1 MTGALEHVDC
11 TVVGGGMSGMAA
23 ALTAAEQGCDVLL
36 LEKADRPGGS
46 AAISGGL
53 VWTDPSFRDLRA
65 RMPGGDPELGRAL
78 VEGYEDGV
86 TWLRRQGVEM
96 TERLTGLFGTG
107 VGHRVGDMP
116 RAVELLSTR
125 LERAGGRIVC
135 GARATELERDGEGRV
150 TGVAATTADGTLRV
164 RAGAVILC
172 TGGFQA
178 DRDLV
183 AEHIGADPE
192 NLVVRAAPHSTG
204 DGLRLALSA
213 GATLS
218 EGMEAFYGHLMPA
231 PPARIAPDRILFLT
245 QYYSHHCVLLNR
257 EGRRFVDESAADEV
271 STQALARQPGSLGFL
286 VLDAGAAEHV
296 RDPVAAGF
304 PPVDR
309 HAELQ
314 AAGGRVHRAEDLD
327 AVERALEAAGADGA
341 AGRRELEAYNAA
353 IADGRDPDVP
363 RRQRRRALTRP
374 PFLVVPVVPG
384 ITFTEGGVRIDVDGR
399 ALGADGRPV
408 PGLYAAGAD
417 GGHVFFEHYA
427 GGLALSLVFG
437 RRAGAHAAA
446 HAAGRRESRRAAGAA
461 PC

>member
-1 MTGALEHVDC
+1 LTDRLEQVDC
-11 TVVGGGMSGMAA
+11 AVVGGGMSGMAA
-23 ALTAAEQGCDVLL
+23 ALTAAERGRSVLV
-36 LEKADRPGGS
+36 LERADRPGGS

-53 VWTDPSFRDLRA
+53 VWTDPTFEDLRA

-78 VEGYEDGV
+78 VEGYEDAV
-86 TWLRRQGVEM
+86 AWLRRQGVEM

-116 RAVELLSTR
+116 RAIEVLRTR
-125 LERAGGRIVC
+125 LEQAGGRIVC
-135 GARATELERDGEGRV
+135 GARATDLERAGDGHV
-150 TGVAATTADGTLRV
+150 AGVVATTADGTLRV

-178 DRDLV
+178 NRDLV
-183 AEHIGADPE
+183 TEHIGADPE
-192 NLVVRAAPHSTG
+192 NLVVRASPHSTG
-204 DGLRLALSA
+204 DGLRLALAADA
-213 GATLS
+213 GLS

-231 PPARIAPDRILFLT
+231 PPARVALDRILVLT
-245 QYYSHHCVLLNR
+245 QYYSHHCLLLNR

-271 STQALARQPGSLGFL
+271 STQALARQPGSQGFL
-286 VLDAGAAEHV
+286 VLDAVAAEHV
-296 RDPVAAGF
+296 RDPAAAGF

-314 AAGGRVHRAEDLD
+314 AAGGSVLRAEDLD
-327 AVERALEAAGADGA
+327 ALERALDEAGADGT

-353 IADGRDPDVP
+353 IADGRDPAVP
-363 RRQRRRALTRP
+363 RRQRRRAIAQP

-384 ITFTEGGVRIDVDGR
+384 ITFTEGGIRIDVDGC
-399 ALGADGRPV
+399 ALRGDGRPV

-446 HAAGRRESRRAAGAA
+446 HVPTPAARTPSGRPG
-461 PC
+461 